1 MNGGTNNCP
10 GRVVSAS
17 MGTYLIAAVAAALIY
32 RIGREVVGSF
42 RHPDDEELLDYWN
55 GVTRDTD
62 RAAYRQISEHLAT
75 CEACR
80 DRLDELRKRPGG
92 PGAHSPLITRRY

>member
-1 MNGGTNNCP
+1 
-10 GRVVSAS
+10 
-17 MGTYLIAAVAAALIY
+17 MGTYLIAAVAAAIIY
-32 RIGREVVGSF
+32 RIGREVMGSF

-55 GVTRDTD
+55 GVTRDED
-62 RAAYRQISEHLAT
+62 RGAYRQISEHLSS
-75 CEACR
+75 CDSCR

>member
-1 MNGGTNNCP
+1 
-10 GRVVSAS
+10 
-17 MGTYLIAAVAAALIY
+17 MGTYLIAAVAAAIIY

-55 GVTRDTD
+55 DVTKTED
-62 RAAYRQISEHLAT
+62 RSAYRQISEHLAT
-75 CEACR
+75 CEQCR

-92 PGAHSPLITRRY
+92 PGTHSPLISRRY

>member
-1 MNGGTNNCP
+1 MEVLLVT
-10 GRVVSAS
+10 V
-17 MGTYLIAAVAAALIY
+17 VAAAIIY
-32 RIGREVVGSF
+32 KIGREVMGSF

-55 GVTRDTD
+55 EVTKTED

-75 CEACR
+75 CEECR

-92 PGAHSPLITRRY
+92 PGAHTPMIRRRY